1 MEAHQTVGYSSYIS
15 EQFHSGE
22 RGRPIFHIG
31 KEQLEYFLQHGFTG
45 PDIAA
50 MLGVSLRTVRRRISN
65 FGLSIRGLYS
75 NLSDV
80 ELDPLVTEIC
90 SAFPDI
96 GYRRLLGELE
106 RRNIRISRT
115 RARESLRRVD
125 PLGVMSRWVRGP
137 VTRRE
142 YHVPGPLSLWHID
155 GNHKL
160 IRLGMCSY
168 MYMLVLYCT

>member
-1 MEAHQTVGYSSYIS
+1 M
-15 EQFHSGE
+15 
-22 RGRPIFHIG
+22 
-31 KEQLEYFLQHGFTG
+31 QHGFTG

-96 GYRRLLGELE
+96 GYRRLLGEL
-106 RRNIRISRT
+106 
-115 RARESLRRVD
+115 
-125 PLGVMSRWVRGP
+125 VRGE
-137 VTRRE
+137 TYE
-142 YHVPGPLSLWHID
+142 YPEQEQE
-155 GNHKL
+155 K
-160 IRLGMCSY
+160 
-168 MYMLVLYCT
+168 VLEEWIL